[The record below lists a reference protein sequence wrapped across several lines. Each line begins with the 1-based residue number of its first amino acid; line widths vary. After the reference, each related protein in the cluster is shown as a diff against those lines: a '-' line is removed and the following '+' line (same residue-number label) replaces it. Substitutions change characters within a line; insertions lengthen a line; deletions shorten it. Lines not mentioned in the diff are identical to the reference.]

1 MRKKTLNSGTV
12 IQITLNHNLGYAFAK
27 VVNMCDFSMYDLSET
42 LHLIIYPYN
51 YIIQK
56 EGDYREED
64 FIKAEPLTGSLFV
77 DDILWAIRNKKYK
90 VKGEVS
96 LREYEK
102 RLPAFRG
109 FSAMVYK
116 IHYYEDEATSWDYF
130 ENGSPFKRI
139 VTEYEK
145 VKHLEDN
152 DAFSYD
158 FIERRLSMEF
168 LNRSGKNIKEFYKLE
183 DWEELCVYYNML
195 YKIPF
200 NEVPDELKGRI
211 KK

>member
-12 IQITLNHNLGYAFAK
+12 IQITLNHNLGYTFIK
-27 VVNMCDFSMYDLSET
+27 VVNMCDFSEYDLST
-42 LHLIIYPYN
+42 TAHLIVYSYD

-56 EGDYREED
+56 EEDYREED
-64 FIKAEPLTGSLFV
+64 FLKTEPLTGPLFV
-77 DDILWAIRNKKYK
+77 DDILWAIRKKIYK
-90 VKGEVS
+90 VRGEVE
-96 LREYEK
+96 LRSYEK

-109 FSAMVYK
+109 FSAMVFK
-116 IHYYEDEATSWDYF
+116 VHYYEDEATSWNYF

-139 VTEYEK
+139 ATEYEK

-200 NEVPDELKGRI
+200 NEVPDELKGRV